1 MTFMGLCNKIGKQQ
15 LSVTRNTDVVAVI
28 NIDGVPTT
36 IPLTL
41 KVQLDS
47 NQKMWFVEDTS
58 KPRGARSKY

>member
-1 MTFMGLCNKIGKQQ
+1 MTFMHLFNKIGKQEI
-15 LSVTRNTDVVAVI
+15 SVTQNTNVVAVI

-58 KPRGARSKY
+58 KPRGARSKH